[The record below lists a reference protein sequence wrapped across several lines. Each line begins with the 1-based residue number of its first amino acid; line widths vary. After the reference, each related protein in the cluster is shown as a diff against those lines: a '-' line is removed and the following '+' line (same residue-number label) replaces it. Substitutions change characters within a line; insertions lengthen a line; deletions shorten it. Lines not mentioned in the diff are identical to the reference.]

1 MTARIL
7 VVDDILANVRL
18 LEAKLSA
25 EYFEVVTAM
34 NGVDALEAVQR
45 AKPDIVLL
53 DVMMPGIDGI
63 EVCKRLKAEPA
74 TQHIP
79 VIMVTALDQLED
91 RVRGLEAGAD
101 DFLTKP
107 VNDVALFCRIKSLV
121 RLKMLS
127 DELRARAESG
137 QTMGL
142 VVKNKIA
149 DDTRPGNIL
158 VVDSRVA
165 FIDRVRV
172 ALTGKHKV
180 SGVID
185 AAEVIPSITESA
197 TPYELVI
204 VNLDAEQFD
213 GLRLC
218 SQLKSLEQ
226 TRQIPIL
233 IVVAPDDEQRLMR
246 ALDMGVNDYLI
257 RPIDRQELLARVN
270 TQIRR
275 ARYAEQLRVSVQTS
289 IEMAVTDALT
299 GLYNRRYMETHLS
312 HLVEHSINRGKPLSA
327 LAIDVD
333 FFKAVN
339 DTHGHDAG
347 DKVLQE
353 LATRIRENIR
363 NVDMACRVGG
373 EEFIIILPATELHL
387 AQKIAERIR
396 KSIAGKPFNAAV
408 NSGTLNVTVSVG
420 LSTLTGA
427 NDKVEDFLKRADQA
441 LYAAKRGGRNR
452 VVAAS
457 WLDEAALNETASVTP
472 GTDAVPTGL
481 TLQAEPE

>member
-63 EVCKRLKAEPA
+63 EVCKRLKADA
-74 TQHIP
+74 TTQHIP
-79 VIMVTALDQLED
+79 VIMVTALDQMED

-107 VNDVALFCRIKSLV
+107 VNDVSLFCRIKSLV

-127 DELRARAESG
+127 DELRARAVSS
-137 QTMGL
+137 QSMGL
-142 VVKNKIA
+142 VVTNA
-149 DDTRPGNIL
+149 NPNDSRPGNIL

-165 FIDRVRV
+165 FIDRVRI

-180 SGVID
+180 SAVID
-185 AAEVIPSITESA
+185 PQDAIPSITESSD
-197 TPYELVI
+197 PYELVI

-270 TQIRR
+270 TQVRR
-275 ARYAEQLRVSVQTS
+275 ARYAEQLRISVQTS
-289 IEMAVTDALT
+289 IEMAATDALT

-333 FFKAVN
+333 FFKPVN
-339 DTHGHDAG
+339 DTHGHDVG

-363 NVDMACRVGG
+363 NVDMPCRVGG

-396 KSIAGKPFNAAV
+396 KAIATKPFSAGAI
-408 NSGTLNVTVSVG
+408 SGTLNITVSVG
-420 LSTLTGA
+420 LSTLAGSD
-427 NDKVEDFLKRADQA
+427 DKVDEFLKRADQA
-441 LYAAKRGGRNR
+441 LYRAKREGRNR
-452 VVAAS
+452 VTHVAA
-457 WLDEAALNETASVTP
+457 
-472 GTDAVPTGL
+472 
-481 TLQAEPE
+481 

>member
-63 EVCKRLKAEPA
+63 EVCKRLKADTT

-107 VNDVALFCRIKSLV
+107 VNDVSLFCRIKSLV

-127 DELRARAESG
+127 DELRARAVSS
-137 QTMGL
+137 QSMGL
-142 VVKNKIA
+142 VVTNAIPN
-149 DDTRPGNIL
+149 DPRHGNIL
-158 VVDSRVA
+158 VVDNRIA
-165 FIDRVRV
+165 FIDRVRI

-180 SGVID
+180 SAVID
-185 AAEVIPSITESA
+185 PQDVIPSITESSD
-197 TPYELVI
+197 PYELVI

-270 TQIRR
+270 TQVRR
-275 ARYAEQLRVSVQTS
+275 ARYAEQLRISVQTS
-289 IEMAVTDALT
+289 IEMAATDALT

-333 FFKAVN
+333 FFKPVN
-339 DTHGHDAG
+339 DTHGHDVG

-363 NVDMACRVGG
+363 NVDMPCRVGG

-387 AQKIAERIR
+387 AQKIGERIR
-396 KSIAGKPFNAAV
+396 KAIAAKPFSAGAL
-408 NSGTLNVTVSVG
+408 SGTLNITVSVG
-420 LSTLTGA
+420 LSTLAGSS
-427 NDKVEDFLKRADQA
+427 DKVDDFLRRADQA
-441 LYAAKRGGRNR
+441 LYRAKREGRNR
-452 VVAAS
+452 VTHVAA
-457 WLDEAALNETASVTP
+457 
-472 GTDAVPTGL
+472 
-481 TLQAEPE
+481 

>member
-63 EVCKRLKAEPA
+63 EVCKRLKADAA

-79 VIMVTALDQLED
+79 VIMVTALDQMED

-107 VNDVALFCRIKSLV
+107 VNDVSLFCRIKSLV

-127 DELRARAESG
+127 DELRARAVSS
-137 QTMGL
+137 QSMGL
-142 VVKNKIA
+142 VVTNAIPN
-149 DDTRPGNIL
+149 DSRPGNIL

-165 FIDRVRV
+165 FIDRVRI

-180 SGVID
+180 SAVID
-185 AAEVIPSITESA
+185 PQDAIPSITESA
-197 TPYELVI
+197 DPYELVI

-270 TQIRR
+270 TQVRR
-275 ARYAEQLRVSVQTS
+275 ARYAEQLRISVQTS
-289 IEMAVTDALT
+289 IEMAATDALT

-333 FFKAVN
+333 FFKPVN
-339 DTHGHDAG
+339 DTHGHDVG

-363 NVDMACRVGG
+363 NVDMPCRVGG

-387 AQKIAERIR
+387 AQKIGERIR
-396 KSIAGKPFNAAV
+396 KAIAAKPFSAGAI
-408 NSGTLNVTVSVG
+408 SGTLNITVSVG
-420 LSTLTGA
+420 LSTLAGSS
-427 NDKVEDFLKRADQA
+427 DKVDDFLRRADQA
-441 LYAAKRGGRNR
+441 LYRAKREGRNR
-452 VVAAS
+452 VTHVAA
-457 WLDEAALNETASVTP
+457 
-472 GTDAVPTGL
+472 
-481 TLQAEPE
+481 

>member
-63 EVCKRLKAEPA
+63 EVCKRLKADA
-74 TQHIP
+74 TTQHIP

-107 VNDVALFCRIKSLV
+107 VNDVSLFCRIKSLV

-127 DELRARAESG
+127 DELRARAVSS
-137 QTMGL
+137 QSMGL
-142 VVKNKIA
+142 VVQNTIPIDA
-149 DDTRPGNIL
+149 RPGNIL
-158 VVDSRVA
+158 VVDTRVN
-165 FIDRVRV
+165 FIDRVRI

-180 SGVID
+180 SAVID
-185 AAEVIPSITESA
+185 PQEVIASITESSN
-197 TPYELVI
+197 PYELVI
-204 VNLDAEQFD
+204 VNVDPEQFD

-246 ALDMGVNDYLI
+246 ALDIGVNDYLI

-270 TQIRR
+270 TQVRR

-333 FFKAVN
+333 FFKPVN
-339 DTHGHDAG
+339 DTHGHDVG

-396 KSIAGKPFNAAV
+396 RAIATKPFSAGAI
-408 NSGTLNVTVSVG
+408 SGTLNITVSVG
-420 LSTLTGA
+420 LSTLAGA
-427 NDKVEDFLKRADQA
+427 DDKVDEFLKRADQA
-441 LYAAKRGGRNR
+441 LYRAKREGRNR
-452 VVAAS
+452 VTHVAA
-457 WLDEAALNETASVTP
+457 
-472 GTDAVPTGL
+472 
-481 TLQAEPE
+481 

>member
-1 MTARIL
+1 
-7 VVDDILANVRL
+7 
-18 LEAKLSA
+18 
-25 EYFEVVTAM
+25 
-34 NGVDALEAVQR
+34 
-45 AKPDIVLL
+45 
-53 DVMMPGIDGI
+53 
-63 EVCKRLKAEPA
+63 
-74 TQHIP
+74 
-79 VIMVTALDQLED
+79 
-91 RVRGLEAGAD
+91 
-101 DFLTKP
+101 
-107 VNDVALFCRIKSLV
+107 
-121 RLKMLS
+121 
-127 DELRARAESG
+127 
-137 QTMGL
+137 
-142 VVKNKIA
+142 
-149 DDTRPGNIL
+149 
-158 VVDSRVA
+158 
-165 FIDRVRV
+165 V

-185 AAEVIPSITESA
+185 PAEVIPSITESA
-197 TPYELVI
+197 NPYELVI

-257 RPIDRQELLARVN
+257 RPIDRQELMARVN

-312 HLVEHSINRGKPLSA
+312 HLVEHSIHRGKPLSA

-396 KSIAGKPFNAAV
+396 RSIAGKPFNAAV
-408 NSGTLNVTVSVG
+408 NSGTLNITVSVG

-427 NDKVEDFLKRADQA
+427 NDKVEEFLKRADQA
-441 LYAAKRGGRNR
+441 LYSAKREGRNR
-452 VVAAS
+452 VTHIAA
-457 WLDEAALNETASVTP
+457 
-472 GTDAVPTGL
+472 
-481 TLQAEPE
+481 

>member
-63 EVCKRLKAEPA
+63 EVCKRLKADA
-74 TQHIP
+74 TTQHIP
-79 VIMVTALDQLED
+79 VIMVTALDQMED

-107 VNDVALFCRIKSLV
+107 VNDVSLFCRIKSLV

-127 DELRARAESG
+127 DELRARAVSS
-137 QTMGL
+137 QSMGL
-142 VVKNKIA
+142 VVTNA
-149 DDTRPGNIL
+149 NPNDSRSGNIL
-158 VVDSRVA
+158 VVDSRAA
-165 FIDRVRV
+165 FIDRVRI

-180 SGVID
+180 SAVID
-185 AAEVIPSITESA
+185 PQDAIPSITESSD
-197 TPYELVI
+197 PYELVI

-270 TQIRR
+270 TQVRR
-275 ARYAEQLRVSVQTS
+275 ARYAEQLRISVQTS
-289 IEMAVTDALT
+289 IEMAATDALT

-333 FFKAVN
+333 FFKPVN
-339 DTHGHDAG
+339 DTHGHDVG

-363 NVDMACRVGG
+363 NVDMPCRVGG

-387 AQKIAERIR
+387 AQKIGERIR
-396 KSIAGKPFNAAV
+396 KAIAAKPFSAGAI
-408 NSGTLNVTVSVG
+408 SGTLNITVSVG
-420 LSTLTGA
+420 LSTLAGSS
-427 NDKVEDFLKRADQA
+427 DKVDDFLRRADQA
-441 LYAAKRGGRNR
+441 LYRAKREGRNR
-452 VVAAS
+452 VTHVAA
-457 WLDEAALNETASVTP
+457 
-472 GTDAVPTGL
+472 
-481 TLQAEPE
+481 

>member
-387 AQKIAERIR
+387 A
-396 KSIAGKPFNAAV
+396 
-408 NSGTLNVTVSVG
+408 
-420 LSTLTGA
+420 
-427 NDKVEDFLKRADQA
+427 
-441 LYAAKRGGRNR
+441 
-452 VVAAS
+452 
-457 WLDEAALNETASVTP
+457 
-472 GTDAVPTGL
+472 
-481 TLQAEPE
+481 

>member
-63 EVCKRLKAEPA
+63 EVCKRLKADIT

-127 DELRARAESG
+127 DELRARAQSS
-137 QTMGL
+137 QTIGL
-142 VVKNKIA
+142 VVKDKIP

-165 FIDRVRV
+165 FVDRVRV

-185 AAEVIPSITESA
+185 PADVLPSITESA

-257 RPIDRQELLARVN
+257 RPIDRQELMARVN

-353 LATRIRENIR
+353 LATRFRENIR

-396 KSIAGKPFNAAV
+396 KSIAGKPFSAANA
-408 NSGTLNVTVSVG
+408 GTLNITVSVG
-420 LSTLTGA
+420 LSTLSGPS
-427 NDKVEDFLKRADQA
+427 DKVEEFLKRADQA
-441 LYAAKRGGRNR
+441 LYSAKREGRNR
-452 VVAAS
+452 VTHIAA
-457 WLDEAALNETASVTP
+457 
-472 GTDAVPTGL
+472 
-481 TLQAEPE
+481 

>member
-63 EVCKRLKAEPA
+63 EVCKRLKADA
-74 TQHIP
+74 TTQHIP

-127 DELRARAESG
+127 DELRARAESS

-142 VVKNKIA
+142 VVKKTIPV
-149 DDTRPGNIL
+149 DPRPGNIL

-180 SGVID
+180 SAVID
-185 AAEVIPSITESA
+185 PLEVIPSITESA

-257 RPIDRQELLARVN
+257 RPIDRQELMARVN

-275 ARYAEQLRVSVQTS
+275 ARYAEELRVSVQTS

-299 GLYNRRYMETHLS
+299 GLYNRRYMETHLG

-333 FFKAVN
+333 FFKPVN
-339 DTHGHDAG
+339 DTHGHDVG

-353 LATRIRENIR
+353 LASRIRDNIR

-373 EEFIIILPATELHL
+373 EEFTIILPATELHL

-396 KSIAGKPFNAAV
+396 KSIASKPFSAGPNG
-408 NSGTLNVTVSVG
+408 GTLNITVSVG

-427 NDKVEDFLKRADQA
+427 NDKVEEFLKRADQA
-441 LYAAKRGGRNR
+441 LYIAKREGRNR
-452 VVAAS
+452 VTHLAA
-457 WLDEAALNETASVTP
+457 
-472 GTDAVPTGL
+472 
-481 TLQAEPE
+481 

>member
-7 VVDDILANVRL
+7 IVDDILANVRL

-25 EYFEVVTAM
+25 EYFEVVTAL
-34 NGVDALEAVQR
+34 NGLDALETVQR

-63 EVCKRLKAEPA
+63 EVCKRLKADPA

-79 VIMVTALDQLED
+79 VIMLTALDQMDD

-127 DELRARAESG
+127 DELRARADSS
-137 QTMGL
+137 QSMGL
-142 VVKNKIA
+142 VTKNA
-149 DDTRPGNIL
+149 VPVDTRPGNIL
-158 VVDSRVA
+158 VVDSRFS

-172 ALTGKHKV
+172 ALIGKHKV
-180 SGVID
+180 SAVLDPREAILT
-185 AAEVIPSITESA
+185 ISESA
-197 TPYELVI
+197 TPFELVI
-204 VNLDAEQFD
+204 VNVDAEQFD

-270 TQIRR
+270 TQVRR
-275 ARYAEQLRVSVQTS
+275 SRYAAQLRASVQNS

-312 HLVEHSINRGKPLSA
+312 HLVEHSGNRGKPLSA

-333 FFKAVN
+333 FFKPVN
-339 DTHGHDAG
+339 DTYGHDVG
-347 DKVLQE
+347 DKVLAE
-353 LATRIRENIR
+353 IAARIRENIR
-363 NVDMACRVGG
+363 NIDMACRVGG
-373 EEFIIILPATELHL
+373 EEFIVILPATELHL

-396 KSIAGKPFNAAV
+396 KSIAGKPFNAGAV
-408 NSGTLNVTVSVG
+408 SGPLNITVSVG
-420 LSTLTGA
+420 LATLAGA
-427 NDKVEDFLKRADQA
+427 TDKAEDFLRRADQA
-441 LYAAKRGGRNR
+441 LYRAKREGRNR
-452 VVAAS
+452 VTHIAA
-457 WLDEAALNETASVTP
+457 
-472 GTDAVPTGL
+472 
-481 TLQAEPE
+481 